1 MNFTF
6 NEEQGLL
13 AESARGFFES
23 YDSAAVR
30 AAFASEAGYDQARW
44 RRLIDELG
52 WTGIAVPENDGG
64 LGLGQVEL
72 AIVQLEMGRALYA
85 SPFFSSICLAASA
98 ILAAGSAA
106 QRQQLLPALISGDSI
121 AALACTGSQGR
132 PGCAGVEAVLT
143 PASGGFTLSG
153 EAGFVVFG
161 HAADLLV
168 IAARAPGSSGTDGIS
183 LLALPRATAGIG
195 VEKLESLDLT
205 RPYAKLRFDN
215 VAVPAEA
222 VLGEPGKAAAAFERA
237 LALANIALAAETV
250 GGAER
255 CLAFTTEYAKQRH
268 QFGRPIGSFQ
278 AIKHRLADMMVLVEA
293 SKSAVYYA
301 ACTADEAPEQLAEA
315 AAVAKA
321 FCADAFFKCAGD
333 AIQLHGG
340 IGFTWEH
347 DAHLFFKRA
356 RASMNLLGDPIHQ
369 REQVAELLFSGA
381 LPLTAAR

>member
-1 MNFTF
+1 VNFTF

-13 AESARGFFES
+13 AESARSFFQQ

-30 AAFASEAGYDQARW
+30 AAFASEAGYDAALW

-52 WTGIAVPENDGG
+52 WTGIAVPEACGG
-64 LGLGQVEL
+64 LGLGMVEL
-72 AIVQLEMGRALYA
+72 CIVQLEMGRALYA
-85 SPFFSSICLAASA
+85 SPFFSSICLAANA
-98 ILAAGSAA
+98 VLAAGTEA
-106 QRQQLLPALISGDSI
+106 QHRQWLPELVTGNRV

-132 PGCAGVEAVLT
+132 PGCEGVEAVLT
-143 PASGGFTLSG
+143 PAGTGFTLSG
-153 EAGFVVFG
+153 EASFVVFG
-161 HAADLLV
+161 HVADLLV
-168 IAARAPGSSGTDGIS
+168 IAARAPGSSGVDGIS
-183 LLALPRATAGIG
+183 LIALPSDTAGID
-195 VEKLESLDLT
+195 VKKLEALDVT
-205 RPYAKLRFDN
+205 RPYTRLRFDA

-222 VLGEPGKAAAAFERA
+222 VLGEPGAAAPALLRT
-237 LALANIALAAETV
+237 LALGNIALAAEQV

-255 CLAFTTEYAKQRH
+255 CLTFTTEYAKQRH

-301 ACTADEAPEQLAEA
+301 GCTAAEAPEQLAEA

-356 RASMNLLGDPIHQ
+356 RASANLLGDPIHQ
-369 REQVAELLFSGA
+369 REQVAQLLFSGA